1 MTMLANAWRT
11 WWAGRPRGAEA
22 GALPPSLSGPSL
34 SDPSLSGPV
43 LSGADVIVSHIEVCD
58 RHGVGRLL
66 QMLFDGHPNIL
77 SIRSANFHA
86 GAQEFGAHH
95 LCISHAATSR
105 DAVRATVAS
114 ALGATTVARVLC
126 VPYFADDVRT
136 ALALHDIFGAP
147 LCTYIMDDQN
157 VHASGISDDLMRE
170 LLTKSQVRLAISPE
184 MASVYGEKYGLA
196 MGYMPPLAPRRMIPD
211 HLVPPPERADS
222 RHGICIGNIWG
233 QRWVELLRNTVR
245 GSGETLTWYCNGEFR
260 WLPCGRHDLIADSI
274 IPRDPLPEP
283 MLVDA
288 LRNHVYAVVPSGT
301 LDASDDRRFIARLSL
316 PSRIPYMM
324 ATAQIPIIVLGS
336 RETGASRFVEQFGI
350 GVTAGYDT
358 ASFSEAVNYI
368 TQPDVNLSM
377 RQRAYAVAGQFADAG
392 AAEWIWQSLA
402 TGRPYDRRYEDLIL
416 TREPDPSG
424 LAADA
429 KF

>member
-1 MTMLANAWRT
+1 MSVRRPPMTMLANALRT
-11 WWAGRPRGAEA
+11 WWAGGPRGAEV
-22 GALPPSLSGPSL
+22 GVLSPSLP
-34 SDPSLSGPV
+34 GPV
-43 LSGADVIVSHIEVCD
+43 LSGADVIVSHIEVCG

-66 QMLFDGHPNIL
+66 QMLFEGQPNIL
-77 SIRSANFHA
+77 SIRSANYHA

-105 DAVRATVAS
+105 DAVRSTVAS

-126 VPYFADDVRT
+126 VPYFVDDVRT
-136 ALALHDIFGAP
+136 ALAIHDIFGAP

-170 LLTKSQVRLAISPE
+170 LLAKSQVRLAISPE
-184 MASVYGEKYGLA
+184 MASVYGRKYGLS
-196 MGYMPPLAPRRMIPD
+196 MGYMPPLAPRSMIPD
-211 HLVPPPERADS
+211 HLVLPPERADA

-233 QRWVELLRNTVR
+233 QRWVQLLRNTVR

-260 WLPCGRHDLIADSI
+260 WLPCGRQDLIDDSI

-288 LRNHVYAVVPSGT
+288 LRNHWYAVVPSGT
-301 LDASDDRRFIARLSL
+301 LDESDDRRFIAQLSL

-336 RETGASRFVEQFGI
+336 RNTGASRFVEQFGI
-350 GVTAGYDT
+350 GVTTSYDS
-358 ASFSEAVNYI
+358 ASFTEAVKYI

-402 TGRPYDRRYEDLIL
+402 TSRPYDRRYEDLIS
-416 TREPDPSG
+416 TREPDPSRF
-424 LAADA
+424 AADA